1 MSSVIIFFTKIL
13 YPTQKFPYSFKYIFK
28 KKLFSFLYPNEV
40 RNSLL
45 FKKKQFIFYKLIFNK
60 KLNSPTN
67 GYYSTRKLKKVFNY
81 HQLKLVLNKSEQ
93 LMQTQTLFS
102 TKAGYNTHSRIHGKL
117 KNFTNELS
125 EVSSNDTFNLRGEND
140 SFKLSEV
147 KIPRIQ
153 FKPGYQ
159 RM

>member
-1 MSSVIIFFTKIL
+1 MFFAKIL
-13 YPTQKFPYSFKYIFK
+13 YPTQKNPFTVKYIFK
-28 KKLFSFLYPNEV
+28 KKLYSFLYPNEV

-45 FKKKQFIFYKLIFNK
+45 TKKKNFIFYKLIFNK
-60 KLNSPTN
+60 KLTN
-67 GYYSTRKLKKVFNY
+67 TTDGYYSTRKLKKLFNY
-81 HQLKLVLNKSEQ
+81 TSLKLILSKESKIFSKKNTQIFTHQTKELNEI
-93 LMQTQTLFS
+93 
-102 TKAGYNTHSRIHGKL
+102 YDHD
-117 KNFTNELS
+117 NFN
-125 EVSSNDTFNLRGEND
+125 FRGTDD